1 MEKNKLKAIM
11 FAFLAAVFY
20 AINVP
25 ISKVLLQHVGPTTMA
40 ALLYLGA
47 GIGIG
52 MMSLFNKKD
61 REKAESLTKAEL
73 PYIVGMIVLDIA
85 APIFLML
92 GISYGSSA
100 NASLLGN
107 FEIVATTVIA
117 LILFKEAV
125 TKRLWLAI
133 GLITLSSILLS
144 FEGTDSFHF
153 SYGSLLVIMAT
164 VCWGLE
170 NNCTR
175 ELSSKSTYQ
184 IVMLKGLC
192 SGLGALVIAL
202 IKRESFPGIGY
213 IAIAL
218 ALGFVA
224 YGLSIFMYVRAQ
236 NVLGAAKTS
245 AYYAVNPL
253 IGALLAFVFLSESL
267 SWMYVIALIVM
278 VIGSALVVVDTLIRQ
293 HDHEHQHTFTH
304 SHGGSTHT
312 HTVRHS
318 HVHKHYLTEEKHRH
332 RHSIEELECL
342 AEEKIGKSK

>member
-1 MEKNKLKAIM
+1 M

-125 TKRLWLAI
+125 TKRLWVAI

-192 SGLGALVIAL
+192 SGLGALVISL
-202 IKRESFPGIGY
+202 IKKESFPGFGY

-278 VIGSALVVVDTLIRQ
+278 VIGSALVVVDTFIRQ

-332 RHSIEELECL
+332 RHPIEELECL
-342 AEEKIGKSK
+342 AEEKDR

>member
-192 SGLGALVIAL
+192 SGLGALVISL
-202 IKRESFPGIGY
+202 IKKESFPGFGY

-278 VIGSALVVVDTLIRQ
+278 VIGSALVVVDTFIRQ

-342 AEEKIGKSK
+342 AEEKDR

>member
-1 MEKNKLKAIM
+1 
-11 FAFLAAVFY
+11 
-20 AINVP
+20 
-25 ISKVLLQHVGPTTMA
+25 
-40 ALLYLGA
+40 
-47 GIGIG
+47 

-125 TKRLWLAI
+125 TKRLWVAI

-184 IVMLKGLC
+184 IVMLKRPMLWSWRSGHC
-192 SGLGALVIAL
+192 SDK
-202 IKRESFPGIGY
+202 KRVLSRNRLY
-213 IAIAL
+213 RHC
-218 ALGFVA
+218 LGFRFCSLRTQHFHVC
-224 YGLSIFMYVRAQ
+224 
-236 NVLGAAKTS
+236 
-245 AYYAVNPL
+245 
-253 IGALLAFVFLSESL
+253 ESPEC
-267 SWMYVIALIVM
+267 SW
-278 VIGSALVVVDTLIRQ
+278 S
-293 HDHEHQHTFTH
+293 
-304 SHGGSTHT
+304 S
-312 HTVRHS
+312 
-318 HVHKHYLTEEKHRH
+318 
-332 RHSIEELECL
+332 
-342 AEEKIGKSK
+342 

>member
-1 MEKNKLKAIM
+1 MEQNKLKAIM

-278 VIGSALVVVDTLIRQ
+278 VIGSALVVVDTFIRQ

-332 RHSIEELECL
+332 RHPIEELECL
-342 AEEKIGKSK
+342 AEEKDR

>member
-125 TKRLWLAI
+125 TKRLWVAI

-192 SGLGALVIAL
+192 SGLGALVISL
-202 IKRESFPGIGY
+202 IKKESFPGFGY

-253 IGALLAFVFLSESL
+253 IGSLLAFVFLSESL

-278 VIGSALVVVDTLIRQ
+278 VIGSALVVVDTFIRQ

-342 AEEKIGKSK
+342 AEEKDR

>member
-52 MMSLFNKKD
+52 IMSLFNKKD

-153 SYGSLLVIMAT
+153 SYGSLLVIIAT

-202 IKRESFPGIGY
+202 VKKESFPGIGY

-267 SWMYVIALIVM
+267 SLMYVIALIVM
-278 VIGSALVVVDTLIRQ
+278 VVGSALVVVDTLIRQ

-332 RHSIEELECL
+332 RHSIEELENL
-342 AEEKIGKSK
+342 GKEKDR

>member
-1 MEKNKLKAIM
+1 M

-25 ISKVLLQHVGPTTMA
+25 ISKVLLQYVGPTTMA

-278 VIGSALVVVDTLIRQ
+278 VIGSALVVVDTFIRQ

>member
-52 MMSLFNKKD
+52 IMSLFNKKD

-153 SYGSLLVIMAT
+153 SYGSLLVIIAT

-202 IKRESFPGIGY
+202 VKKESFPGIGY

-267 SWMYVIALIVM
+267 SLMYVIALIVM
-278 VIGSALVVVDTLIRQ
+278 VVGSALVVVDTLIRQ

-304 SHGGSTHT
+304 THGGSTHT

-342 AEEKIGKSK
+342 AKEKDR

>member
-1 MEKNKLKAIM
+1 M

-133 GLITLSSILLS
+133 GLITLSSVLLS

-192 SGLGALVIAL
+192 SGLGALVISL
-202 IKRESFPGIGY
+202 IKKESFPGFGY

-267 SWMYVIALIVM
+267 SWMYMIALIVM
-278 VIGSALVVVDTLIRQ
+278 VIGSALVVVDTFIRQ

-342 AEEKIGKSK
+342 AEEKDR

>member
-1 MEKNKLKAIM
+1 M

-52 MMSLFNKKD
+52 IMSLFNKKD

-192 SGLGALVIAL
+192 SGLGALVISL
-202 IKRESFPGIGY
+202 IKKESFPGFGY

-278 VIGSALVVVDTLIRQ
+278 VIGSALVVVDTFIRQ

-332 RHSIEELECL
+332 RHSIEELENL
-342 AEEKIGKSK
+342 GKEKDR

>member
-125 TKRLWLAI
+125 TKRLWVAI

-293 HDHEHQHTFTH
+293 HDHEHQHAFTH
-304 SHGGSTHT
+304 THGGSTHT

-332 RHSIEELECL
+332 RHSIEELENL
-342 AEEKIGKSK
+342 AEEKDR

>member
-1 MEKNKLKAIM
+1 MEQNKLKAIM

-278 VIGSALVVVDTLIRQ
+278 VIGSALVVVDTFIRQ

-304 SHGGSTHT
+304 SHGGRTHT

-332 RHSIEELECL
+332 RHSIEELENL
-342 AEEKIGKSK
+342 GKEKDR